1 MLPKEVQ
8 IYAQDKSYNKNPME
22 HALDSVVS
30 LNRGINVK
38 EGLKFRKEIDKLV
51 ARKHTTS
58 FAEVLMN
65 TKEKTKA

>member
-1 MLPKEVQ
+1 
-8 IYAQDKSYNKNPME
+8 ME

-51 ARKHTTS
+51 AQKHTTS